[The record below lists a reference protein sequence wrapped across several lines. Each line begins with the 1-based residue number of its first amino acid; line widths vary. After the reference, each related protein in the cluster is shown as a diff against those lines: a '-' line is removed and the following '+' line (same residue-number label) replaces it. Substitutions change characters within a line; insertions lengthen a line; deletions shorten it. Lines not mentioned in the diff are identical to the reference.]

1 MRIKTQ
7 LITILAILLL
17 AMIGIGVYAT
27 SSIHTASQY
36 NEKLKN
42 AKEMQRLVTYMEYRI
57 AGISNDE
64 RGLLITG
71 ASQYKDGI
79 TEKTNDINQ
88 TIKKMENSS
97 NYKNY
102 EKQIKVFAANFNNFT
117 AMSNQVSKLYQQD
130 QKSAEKLH
138 FQDLRTLR
146 KEVLDPSVE
155 ELVATI
161 NQDVEKLEISNQK
174 NISVTRTTLVIII
187 ISSTI
192 LSAVLCTIL
201 LKSILKPLNLLNKQ
215 MMDISLGEGDLT
227 KRVKVN
233 GKNEF
238 GQLSH
243 SFNTFVDSLQ
253 GMMEHIGKSSKEV
266 AQASEE
272 LSASTELSR
281 ITAEQVA
288 FSIQSISENSSLQN
302 EMTQK
307 SLYAVNM
314 SLESVKNVS
323 LNANN
328 VANVST
334 LIREQA
340 EDGEKAVLKVQEQI
354 ETINHSVTLAEEGL
368 QSLVISANEIQDI
381 SSFITDISN
390 QTNLLALNAA
400 IEAARAGE
408 HGKGFSIVAD
418 EVRKLA
424 DMTNTSANH
433 IHTLISSIHGHSSS
447 TVSNMKLVKENVNSG
462 IQLSQQTSDHI
473 KEILESIELV
483 TAQIQ
488 EVAATTQDIATGV
501 DEVQQTIET
510 ITIGSN
516 ETLGSTESAAAATEE
531 QTASFE
537 EVSSSAVSLSKL
549 ADELQQL
556 VSRFKI

>member
-7 LITILAILLL
+7 LIAILLIL
-17 AMIGIGVYAT
+17 FIAIIGIGGYT
-27 SSIHTASQY
+27 NSSIHTTSKY

-42 AKEMQRLVTYMEYRI
+42 AKEMQRLVTYIQYRI

-64 RGLLITG
+64 RGFLITG
-71 ASQYKDGI
+71 DSQYTDGI
-79 TEKTNDINQ
+79 NEKAKDINQ
-88 TIKKMENSS
+88 TIQKMEKST
-97 NYKNY
+97 NYKTY
-102 EKQIKVFAANFNNFT
+102 ENQIKLFVTNFNSLT
-117 AMSNQVSKLYQQD
+117 AMNKQVTELYQQD
-130 QKSAEKLH
+130 RHAAENLH

-146 KEVLDPSVE
+146 KEVLDPSVQQ
-155 ELVATI
+155 LVNTI

-174 NISVTRTTLVIII
+174 NIALTKTMLLMIII
-187 ISSTI
+187 TSTM
-192 LSAVLCTIL
+192 LSAVLSITL
-201 LKSILKPLNLLNKQ
+201 LRSILKPLNLLNKQ
-215 MMDISLGEGDLT
+215 MTDISSGKGDLT
-227 KRVKVN
+227 QRVKVT

-238 GQLSH
+238 GQLAY

-253 GMMEHIGKSSKEV
+253 GMMAHIGQTSKEV

-302 EMTQK
+302 EMTQS
-307 SLYAVNM
+307 SLHAVNM
-314 SLESVKNVS
+314 SLQNVKNVS

-334 LIREQA
+334 LIRGQA

-354 ETINHSVTLAEEGL
+354 ETINHSVSLAEAGL

-433 IHTLISSIHGHSSS
+433 IHTLVSSIYGQSSS
-447 TVSNMKLVKENVNSG
+447 TVDNMNLVKENVNSG
-462 IQLSQQTSDHI
+462 IQLSQKTSQHI

-483 TAQIQ
+483 TTQIQ
-488 EVAATTQDIATGV
+488 EVAATTEDITAGV
-501 DEVQQTIET
+501 EEVQQTIET

-516 ETLGSTESAAAATEE
+516 ETLGSTESASAATEE

-537 EVSSSAVSLSKL
+537 EVSSSAVALSKL

-556 VSRFKI
+556 IHRFKI